1 MEEVM
6 KRLVRHSWRL
16 ALTSLVLLGTLGLG
30 TVGGVVLD
38 RQVLAVYAEAGAT
51 STPAPS
57 DLSLVQEAYAMI
69 QRVYVDRTALKT
81 KELEYGAIGGMVDAL
96 GDTGHSRFLSPA
108 MVKQESELTQG
119 QFEGIGVEVQMKNG
133 AIVVV
138 APFDG
143 SPAQRAGL
151 RPGDIIA
158 KVNGRDVTS
167 LPLDQVVALILGPA
181 GTSVTLTI
189 MNPDDG
195 QTHDVTLV
203 RARIAMQNVTWHQ
216 LPGTTIAH
224 VRIAAFSQGVSKDL
238 QKVLAQVQAQ
248 GMTGIVLD
256 LRNDPG
262 GLLDESVGVASQF
275 LKSGNVL
282 LEQDANGN
290 KTPVPVQPAGVVTNL
305 PMVVLINGGT
315 ASAAEILAGALQ
327 DAHRATLEGET
338 TFGTGTVL
346 SQFQLSD
353 GSALLLATE
362 EWLTPAGRVI
372 WHHGISPDV
381 TSALAKDAIPL
392 LPEGESGMT
401 AAQLQTSS
409 DAQLLRAVD
418 LLKATV
424 SSK

>member
-1 MEEVM
+1 M
-6 KRLVRHSWRL
+6 KRLAHYSWRIV
-16 ALTSLVLLGTLGLG
+16 LTSFVLLGVLGMG
-30 TVGGVVLD
+30 TIGGIVLD
-38 RQVLAVYAEAGAT
+38 RQVLAVYADPGNGAA

-57 DLSLVQEAYAMI
+57 DLSLVQEAYDMI
-69 QRVYVDRTALKT
+69 QRVYVDRTALQTQKM
-81 KELEYGAIGGMVDAL
+81 EYGAIGGMVDAL

-133 AIVVV
+133 AVVVV
-138 APFDG
+138 APIDG
-143 SPAQRAGL
+143 TPAQKAGL

-167 LPLDQVVALILGPA
+167 LPLDQVVALILGPT

-195 QTHDVTLV
+195 QAHDVTLV
-203 RARIAMQNVTWHQ
+203 RARITMQNVTWRQ

-224 VRIAAFSQGVSKDL
+224 VRIAAFSQGVSADL
-238 QKVLAQVQAQ
+238 QKALAEVRAQ
-248 GMTGIVLD
+248 GMTGIILD

-262 GLLDESVGVASQF
+262 GLLDESIGVASQF

-282 LEQDANGN
+282 LEKDAQG
-290 KTPVPVQPAGVVTNL
+290 KTTPVPVQSEAAVTDL

-315 ASAAEILAGALQ
+315 ASASEILAGALQ
-327 DAHRATLEGET
+327 DAHRATLVGET

-346 SQFQLSD
+346 SQFHLSD

-362 EWLTPAGRVI
+362 EWLTPAGRAI
-372 WHHGISPDV
+372 WHQGISPDV
-381 TSALAKDAIPL
+381 TSTLAKDVIPL

-401 AAQLQTSS
+401 AAQLQSS
-409 DAQLLRAVD
+409 GDAQILRALD
-418 LLKATV
+418 LLK
-424 SSK
+424 

>member
-1 MEEVM
+1 MNRV
-6 KRLVRHSWRL
+6 VRHSWRL
-16 ALTSLVLLGTLGLG
+16 AITTLVLLGTLGLG

-38 RQVLAVYAEAGAT
+38 RQVLAAYADPGVAST
-51 STPAPS
+51 STPS
-57 DLSLVQEAYAMI
+57 DLPLIQEAYDMI
-69 QRVYVDRTALKT
+69 QRVYVDRSAIKSQ
-81 KELEYGAIGGMVDAL
+81 ELEYGAVGGMVDAL

-119 QFEGIGVEVQMKNG
+119 QFEGIGVEVQAKNG

-138 APFDG
+138 APIDG
-143 SPAQRAGL
+143 TPAQKAGL

-158 KVNGRDVTS
+158 KVNGRDVTG
-167 LPLDQVVALILGPA
+167 LPLDQVVSLILGPT

-189 MNPDDG
+189 MDPDNG
-195 QTHDVTLV
+195 QMHDVSLV
-203 RARIAMQNVTWHQ
+203 RTRITMQNVTWHQ

-224 VRIAAFSQGVSKDL
+224 LRIAAFSQGVSDDL
-238 QKVLAQVQAQ
+238 QKALSEIKAQ
-248 GMTGIVLD
+248 GMTGIILD
-256 LRNDPG
+256 LRNNPG
-262 GLLDESVGVASQF
+262 GLLDESVNVASQF

-282 LEQDANGN
+282 LEQDAQG
-290 KTPVPVQPAGVVTNL
+290 KTTPVPVQPNSTATDL
-305 PMVVLINGGT
+305 PMVVLINGGS

-346 SQFQLSD
+346 SQFHLSD

-362 EWLTPAGRVI
+362 EWLTPSGRVI

-381 TSALAKDAIPL
+381 ATTLAKDAIPL
-392 LPEGESGMT
+392 LPEGETGMT

-409 DAQLLRAVD
+409 DAQLLRALD
-418 LLKATV
+418 LLKATG

>member
-1 MEEVM
+1 M

-16 ALTSLVLLGTLGLG
+16 ALTSLVLFGVLGVG
-30 TVGGVVLD
+30 TVSGVLLD
-38 RQVLAVYAEAGAT
+38 RQVLAVYADPGTAP
-51 STPAPS
+51 TPAPP
-57 DLSLVQEAYAMI
+57 DLSLVQEAYDMI
-69 QRVYVDRTALKT
+69 QRVYVDRTALQAQH
-81 KELEYGAIGGMVDAL
+81 LEYGAIGGMVDAL

-119 QFEGIGVEVQMKNG
+119 QFEGIGVEVQTKNG
-133 AIVVV
+133 AVVVV
-138 APFDG
+138 APIDG
-143 SPAQRAGL
+143 TPAQRAGL

-158 KVNGRDVTS
+158 KVNGRDVTG
-167 LPLDQVVALILGPA
+167 LPLDQVVGLILGPT

-195 QTHDVTLV
+195 QTRDVTLV
-203 RARIAMQNVTWHQ
+203 RARIALQNVTWRP

-224 VRIAAFSQGVSKDL
+224 VRIAAFSQGVSADL
-238 QKVLAQVQAQ
+238 QKALAEVRAQ
-248 GMTGIVLD
+248 GMTGVILD

-262 GLLDESVGVASQF
+262 GLLDEVIGVASQF
-275 LKSGNVL
+275 LKGGNVL
-282 LEQDANGN
+282 LEQDAAG
-290 KTPVPVQPAGVVTNL
+290 KTTPVPVQSVGAVTDL

-327 DAHRATLEGET
+327 DAHRATLTGET

-346 SQFQLSD
+346 SQFRLSD

-381 TSALAKDAIPL
+381 ASSLAKDAVPL

-401 AAQLQTSS
+401 AAQLQTSG
-409 DAQLLRAVD
+409 DAQLLRALD
-418 LLKATV
+418 QLK
-424 SSK
+424 

>member
-1 MEEVM
+1 
-6 KRLVRHSWRL
+6 
-16 ALTSLVLLGTLGLG
+16 
-30 TVGGVVLD
+30 VVLD
-38 RQVLAVYAEAGAT
+38 RQVLAVYADPGVAPT
-51 STPAPS
+51 STPS
-57 DLSLVQEAYAMI
+57 DLTLVQEAYDMV
-69 QRVYVDRTALKT
+69 QRVYVDRKALQT
-81 KELEYGAIGGMVDAL
+81 QQLEYGAIGGMVDAL

-119 QFEGIGVEVQMKNG
+119 QFEGIGVEVQTKNG

-138 APFDG
+138 APIDG
-143 SPAQRAGL
+143 TPAQRAGL

-158 KVNGRDVTS
+158 KVNGRDVTG
-167 LPLDQVVALILGPA
+167 LPLDQVVGLILGPT

-189 MNPDDG
+189 MSPDDG

-203 RARIAMQNVTWHQ
+203 RARIAMQNVTWHP

-224 VRIAAFSQGVSKDL
+224 VRIAAFSQGVSDNL
-238 QKVLAQVQAQ
+238 QKALSEVRAQ
-248 GMTGIVLD
+248 GMTGIILD

-282 LEQDANGN
+282 LEQDAQG
-290 KTPVPVQPAGVVTNL
+290 KTTPVPVQSMGAVTDL
-305 PMVVLINGGT
+305 PIVVLINGGT

-346 SQFQLSD
+346 SQFRLSD

-362 EWLTPAGRVI
+362 EWLTPNGRVI

-381 TSALAKDAIPL
+381 TDTLAKDAIPL

-409 DAQLLRAVD
+409 DTQILRAIE
-418 LLKATV
+418 LLK
-424 SSK
+424 

>member
-1 MEEVM
+1 M
-6 KRLVRHSWRL
+6 KRLVHHSWRL
-16 ALTSLVLLGTLGLG
+16 VLTSLVLFGVLGLG
-30 TVGGVVLD
+30 TVSGVLLD
-38 RQVLAVYAEAGAT
+38 RQVLAVYADPGA
-51 STPAPS
+51 APTAAPP
-57 DLSLVQEAYAMI
+57 DLPLVQEAYDMI
-69 QRVYVDRTALKT
+69 QRVYVDRTALKAQ
-81 KELEYGAIGGMVDAL
+81 EMEYGAIGGMVDAL

-133 AIVVV
+133 AVVVV
-138 APFDG
+138 APIDG
-143 SPAQRAGL
+143 TPAQRAGL

-158 KVNGRDVTS
+158 KVDGRDVTS
-167 LPLDQVVALILGPA
+167 LPLDQVVTLILGPT

-195 QTHDVTLV
+195 QTRDVTLV
-203 RARIAMQNVTWHQ
+203 RARITMQNVAWHP

-238 QKVLAQVQAQ
+238 QKALSEVRAQ
-248 GMTGIVLD
+248 GMTGVILD

-262 GLLDESVGVASQF
+262 GLLDESIGTASQF

-282 LEQDANGN
+282 LEKDAQGN
-290 KTPVPVQPAGVVTNL
+290 TTPVSVQSEGAVTDL

-327 DAHRATLEGET
+327 DAHRGTLVGET

-346 SQFQLSD
+346 SQFHLSD

-381 TSALAKDAIPL
+381 AVTLPKDTIPL
-392 LPEGESGMT
+392 LPEGESELT
-401 AAQLQTSS
+401 AAQLQTSG
-409 DAQLLRAVD
+409 DAQILRAVD
-418 LLKATV
+418 LLK
-424 SSK
+424 

>member
-1 MEEVM
+1 M
-6 KRLVRHSWRL
+6 KRLMHYSWRL
-16 ALTSLVLLGTLGLG
+16 ALTSLVLLGVLGLG

-38 RQVLAVYAEAGAT
+38 RQVLAVYADQGAAP
-51 STPAPS
+51 TPAPS
-57 DLSLVQEAYAMI
+57 DLSLVQEAYNMI

-81 KELEYGAIGGMVDAL
+81 QELEYGAIGGMVDAL

-108 MVKQESELTQG
+108 MVKQESDLTQG

-133 AIVVV
+133 AVVVV
-138 APFDG
+138 APLDG
-143 SPAQRAGL
+143 TPAQRAGL

-167 LPLDQVVALILGPA
+167 LPLDQVVALILGPT

-195 QTHDVTLV
+195 QTRDVTLV
-203 RARIAMQNVTWHQ
+203 RAHIAMQNVTWYP

-224 VRIAAFSQGVSKDL
+224 VRIAAFSQGVSNDL
-238 QKVLAQVQAQ
+238 QKALSEVRAQ
-248 GMTGIVLD
+248 GMTGIILD

-262 GLLDESVGVASQF
+262 GLLDESIGVASQF

-282 LEQDANGN
+282 LEKDAQGN
-290 KTPVPVQPAGVVTNL
+290 TTPVSVQSVGVATDL

-327 DAHRATLEGET
+327 DAHRATLVGET

-346 SQFQLSD
+346 SQFRLSD

-381 TSALAKDAIPL
+381 TIALAKDAIPL
-392 LPEGESGMT
+392 LPEGESGLT
-401 AAQLQTSS
+401 AAQLQTST
-409 DAQLLRAVD
+409 DAQLLRALD
-418 LLKATV
+418 LLNQPSAK
-424 SSK
+424 

>member
-1 MEEVM
+1 M

-16 ALTSLVLLGTLGLG
+16 VLTSLVLLGTLGLG

-38 RQVLAVYAEAGAT
+38 RQVLAAYADPAVGAA
-51 STPAPS
+51 STPAPA

-69 QRVYVDRTALKT
+69 QHVYVDRTALKPQ
-81 KELEYGAIGGMVDAL
+81 ELEYGAIGGMVDAL

-108 MVKQESELTQG
+108 MVKQESEMTQG

-138 APFDG
+138 APIDG
-143 SPAQRAGL
+143 TPAQRAGL
-151 RPGDIIA
+151 RPGDIIT

-167 LPLDQVVALILGPA
+167 LPLDQVVGMILGPT

-189 MNPDDG
+189 MNPDNG
-195 QTHDVTLV
+195 QTRDVTLV
-203 RARIAMQNVTWHQ
+203 RARIALQNVTWHQ

-224 VRIAAFSQGVSKDL
+224 VRIAAFSQGVSNDL
-238 QKVLAQVQAQ
+238 QKALAQVKAQ
-248 GMTGIVLD
+248 GMTGIILD

-262 GLLDESVGVASQF
+262 GLLDEAVGVASQF

-282 LEQDANGN
+282 LEKNAQG
-290 KTPVPVQPAGVVTNL
+290 KTTPVPVQPGDAVTDL

-381 TSALAKDAIPL
+381 TTPLARDVILL
-392 LPEGESGMT
+392 LPEGEPGMT
-401 AAQLQTSS
+401 AAQLQTSG
-409 DAQLLRAVD
+409 DTQLLRALD
-418 LLKATV
+418 LLTA
-424 SSK
+424 SGNSK

>member
-1 MEEVM
+1 M

-16 ALTSLVLLGTLGLG
+16 ALTSLVLLGTLVVG
-30 TVGGVVLD
+30 TVGGVLLD
-38 RQVLAVYAEAGAT
+38 RQVLAAYADPGAAT
-51 STPAPS
+51 VPAPP
-57 DLSLVQEAYAMI
+57 DLTLVQEAYDMI
-69 QRVYVDRTALKT
+69 NRVYVDRTALQAQH
-81 KELEYGAIGGMVDAL
+81 LEYGAIGGMVDAL

-119 QFEGIGVEVQMKNG
+119 QFEGIGVEVQTKNG

-138 APFDG
+138 APIDG
-143 SPAQRAGL
+143 TPAQRAGL

-158 KVNGRDVTS
+158 KVDGRDVTG
-167 LPLDQVVALILGPA
+167 LPLDQVVGLILGPT

-195 QTHDVTLV
+195 QMRDVSLL
-203 RARIAMQNVTWHQ
+203 RARITMQNVTWHQ

-224 VRIAAFSQGVSKDL
+224 VRIAAFSQGVSDDL
-238 QKVLAQVQAQ
+238 QKALPQIQAQ
-248 GMTGIVLD
+248 GMTGIILD

-262 GLLDESVGVASQF
+262 GLLDEVVGVASQF

-282 LEQDANGN
+282 LEQDAQG
-290 KTPVPVQPAGVVTNL
+290 KTTPVPVQSMSTVTDL

-327 DAHRATLEGET
+327 DAHRATISGET

-346 SQFQLSD
+346 SQFRLSD

-381 TSALAKDAIPL
+381 TSSLAKDAIPL
-392 LPEGESGMT
+392 LPEGESGLT
-401 AAQLQTSS
+401 AAQLQTSG
-409 DAQLLRAVD
+409 DAQLLRALD
-418 LLKATV
+418 LLKVTGN
-424 SSK
+424 SK